1 MFSDSFILLLSKLR
15 NVLKHLCF
23 KIHTRGSFSCSTLS
37 QYLFFNLTATL
48 GEVSLH
54 LGCQIGESLF
64 TLFAS
69 LTYAYHC
76 LMTLIK

>member
-1 MFSDSFILLLSKLR
+1 MYY
-15 NVLKHLCF
+15 KHLCF

-54 LGCQIGESLF
+54 LGCQIEKVHVEDKQSSYLHQNGLF
-64 TLFAS
+64 KA
-69 LTYAYHC
+69 
-76 LMTLIK
+76 LIKTVV